1 MKWGSPFLLVGS
13 WVTRNSTRGTA
24 DVVQPYLGRLK
35 AYKYHRLQIKSNR
48 IVGTRP
54 LVYRRDYVTLSP
66 VLYHTNPQDHCP
78 AECSA

>member
-1 MKWGSPFLLVGS
+1 MGFSFSSCRFVGYPQQHPRYRRCRPALFGS
-13 WVTRNSTRGTA
+13 A
-24 DVVQPYLGRLK
+24 K